1 MRTALRAPAALAG
14 TACLLALSA
23 APAVAADAEIS
34 PRQVAPGG
42 TVTVYVSCDPVQGT
56 IPGSIEA
63 TSQAFAKGTVRLAR
77 VTGQEDNDAVAGPAY
92 RGKAKVASAAS
103 FTDKGPNAVG
113 RVSEWGVDGLCPGGE
128 QWAATL
134 RVDREATADRTNDR
148 RKTDRENAERS
159 AEPKQDT
166 AERKGHDGRDD
177 AEDPRADKHRERQHD
192 KAAEEE
198 HHGRDGDHDRPSKDQ
213 HGNQPRDEDQE
224 KQKDR
229 QKDEHGDGRHEERH
243 EGAGHQAPGTPS
255 GPVRTGVGG
264 TSDGGG
270 VNVAALAGGSA
281 LLVGS
286 VAAAVL
292 WKRRGARV
300 GR

>member
-23 APAVAADAEIS
+23 APAVAADAETS
-34 PRQVAPGG
+34 PRVVAPGG
-42 TVTVYVSCDPVQGT
+42 TVTVYVSCDPVQGS

-77 VTGQEDNDAVAGPAY
+77 VTGQEDNDSVAGPAY
-92 RGKAKVASAAS
+92 RGRAKIASAAS
-103 FTDKGPNAVG
+103 FTGDGPNAVG

-134 RVDREATADRTNDR
+134 RVDRDATPADRTGDR
-148 RKTDRENAERS
+148 RKTDDPDERSSEPKHDPKDDNAERK
-159 AEPKQDT
+159 E
-166 AERKGHDGRDD
+166 HDGRDD
-177 AEDPRADKHRERQHD
+177 GPEPADKDAD
-192 KAAEEE
+192 KE
-198 HHGRDGDHDRPSKDQ
+198 HHGRTGDHEKPVKDEDKHRDKHHDGDQGTEHQRADEEKD
-213 HGNQPRDEDQE
+213 
-224 KQKDR
+224 K
-229 QKDEHGDGRHEERH
+229 HGDGRQEDRH
-243 EGAGHQAPGTPS
+243 EGAHQAPGTPS